1 MKRRRSNVR
10 YLLCVRSE
18 GYPASLMTRR
28 LYEHLSDPDAEA
40 HGLVRVVD
48 ESGDNYLYPEKLFAN
63 LDLPRPVSVR
73 SRPNQKA
80 LNLPDLRLAG

>member
-1 MKRRRSNVR
+1 MKRRRPNVR
-10 YLLCVRSE
+10 YLLCVRNE

-48 ESGDNYLYPEKLFAN
+48 ESGDDYLYPAKLFTT
-63 LDLPRPVSVR
+63 LDLPRPV
-73 SRPNQKA
+73 
-80 LNLPDLRLAG
+80 LRAIAA